1 MSEQAEKLCDMNLKI
16 QQEQAD
22 LRKEKEFLKV
32 RSSELKKL
40 ESDYLQLSL
49 TELERNK
56 EDKKD
61 E

>member
-32 RSSELKKL
+32 RSTELKKL

-49 TELERNK
+49 TELERKK